1 MSAQSEL
8 GFIHRFVPAKRSGA
22 QTLLVLHGTGG
33 DETDLLPLANMIDP
47 DAAILSPR
55 GKTLENGMP
64 RFFRRFAEGKFD
76 IKDLKFRTAELADFV
91 LLASKKYSFNLDSVV
106 AVGYSNGANI
116 AASLLLL
123 RPETLSRAIF
133 FRAMLPLTPEK
144 LPDLSGKQVFISAGK
159 RDTMIPR
166 EGTLALQNI
175 LEKAG
180 AIVTMNWMD
189 STHSLMQ
196 AEVEKARE
204 WLMK

>member
-33 DETDLLPLANMIDP
+33 DETDLLLLANMIDP

-55 GKTLENGMP
+55 GRTLENGMP

-123 RPETLSRAIF
+123 RPETVSRAIL
-133 FRAMLPLTPEK
+133 FRTMLPLTPEK
-144 LPDLSGKQVFISAGK
+144 LLDLSGKQVLISA
-159 RDTMIPR
+159 
-166 EGTLALQNI
+166 
-175 LEKAG
+175 
-180 AIVTMNWMD
+180 
-189 STHSLMQ
+189 
-196 AEVEKARE
+196 
-204 WLMK
+204 